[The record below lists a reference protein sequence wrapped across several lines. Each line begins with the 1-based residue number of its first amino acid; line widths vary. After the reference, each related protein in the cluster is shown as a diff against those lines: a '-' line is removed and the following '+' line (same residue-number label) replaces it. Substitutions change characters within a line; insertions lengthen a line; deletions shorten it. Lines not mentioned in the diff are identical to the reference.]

1 MEDRP
6 TAYLDEMAWFLWD
19 DCDIV
24 VSISSIWRALKR
36 NKWSRK
42 TVQRRAQ
49 ERSEDLRAAWKGR
62 QCTWDVDR
70 LIFIDESGANERTGY
85 RKFGWSPINLPAID
99 TVLIKRS
106 ERWSILPAYTINGF
120 LPGTLI
126 WQGSITSEIFNAWI
140 ESSVLPHCIPGYTIL
155 VLDNASIHKSQVR
168 K

>member
-1 MEDRP
+1 
-6 TAYLDEMAWFLWD
+6 MAWFLWD
-19 DCDIV
+19 DCNIA

-36 NKWSRK
+36 NRWSRK
-42 TVQRRAQ
+42 IVQRRAM

-62 QCTWDVDR
+62 QCTWDSNR

-85 RKFGWSPINLPAID
+85 RKFGWSYINLPAID
-99 TVLIKRS
+99 TISIKRS
-106 ERWSILPAYTINGF
+106 ERWSILPAYSFNGF

-140 ESSVLPHCIPGYTIL
+140 KSSILPQCIPGYTVL
-155 VLDNASIHKSQVR
+155 VLDNASIHKSPVR